1 MKMYGNHNSKRYIMY
16 LNCMVLFQLKSPI
29 FCCWWELN
37 QVLMNHI
44 LNRIILLTVKV
55 SLTFVALVMQSDMWP
70 ASWTSWFFKFD
81 IISGSHALWTNKV
94 KKKKQ
99 HYCFAIGFTFCFCFL
114 LFVKR
119 HLSYV
124 TTARETI
131 FFDLKNLIYSG
142 IKINMV

>member
-1 MKMYGNHNSKRYIMY
+1 MYGNHNSKRYTMY

-44 LNRIILLTVKV
+44 LNRIILLTVKL

-81 IISGSHALWTNKV
+81 IISGSHALWTNKE
-94 KKKKQ
+94 KKKAALLFRCRF
-99 HYCFAIGFTFCFCFL
+99 YFL
-114 LFVKR
+114 LLLFAFCYTSLKLR
-119 HLSYV
+119 YHGQRNHLLWLEKSN
-124 TTARETI
+124 I
-131 FFDLKNLIYSG
+131 FRY
-142 IKINMV
+142 